1 MTTLAEWRAS
11 LGEFPVVSWP
21 QFVDVT
27 HQRVNPLAGEE
38 HLREVRDEGPVAP
51 IQGFTSYPSSSSD
64 YCLDTGVSNITME

>member
-1 MTTLAEWRAS
+1 MMQGVPKVTGFLGAVVSTLADWRAS

-38 HLREVRDEGPVAP
+38 HLREVMKLLESR
-51 IQGFTSYPSSSSD
+51 
-64 YCLDTGVSNITME
+64 N